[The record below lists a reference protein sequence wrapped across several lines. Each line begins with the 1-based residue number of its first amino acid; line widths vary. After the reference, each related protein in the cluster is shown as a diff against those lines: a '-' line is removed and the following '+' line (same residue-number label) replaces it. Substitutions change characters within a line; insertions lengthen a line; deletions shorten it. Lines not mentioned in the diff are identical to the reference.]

1 MAKNDIILID
11 SIISQRIK
19 DRIPSE
25 NNGEVFEFM
34 AYEQILKEYDLN
46 KDEIIQGSVD
56 GKDDGGIDAIYIFV
70 NGNLLSD
77 IDEFIWPK
85 RSCEI
90 SVYIITCK
98 HHDTFKQD
106 VLNNEYAT
114 ISEFFDLSRSNSEL
128 KASYNSDLLTKRQL
142 FVGAYTRT
150 AINLDNLYFHF
161 IYASRGDI
169 SCIGENI
176 IARSE
181 QIKQQMLML
190 FSNCQPN
197 YDFLGSTELLT
208 LYRKKPKY
216 ELNLYHKGIISYR
229 DECHIVLCRLS
240 DFYSFITDD
249 NGRLKKYIFDSN
261 VRDYMGTNPVNV
273 DIMNS
278 LVDSK
283 DIDFWWLN
291 NGITILARSAINVG
305 TFIKVQ
311 DVQIVNGLQ
320 TSQTIHKFFNQKNG
334 ITDERCVMIKIIT
347 QNNSEVR
354 DCIIRSTNN
363 QTAIM
368 TKSLFATDK
377 IQRDIEDVMHIN
389 GLYYERRTNCFA
401 NKDIDNN
408 LVFDIM
414 YMAAAY
420 LAIILKAPEK
430 AANFKQKFLKRAD
443 LYNTIFNSND
453 SLNIWPRLALILKQT
468 DKVLS
473 RIIGSRNTEKMLK
486 RSRYVVAIISLSRC
500 FGTFNYSINQVI
512 NLDPH
517 KYDDLLIT
525 DTWNN
530 CVSKWYN
537 KEKML
542 NREYLIAILEQAS
555 SLWDIQDL
563 DSFAKHK
570 NSFTTM
576 NNAVTY
582 KLPPNEKT
590 IQLVNANLPKQPW
603 PIGVHKQ
610 MASLLNIPTAEVYA
624 AINEL
629 ISRGLRYKQVDGVVY
644 DKDGQIILRDE
655 NRNQM

>member
-11 SIISQRIK
+11 SIIDQRIK
-19 DRIPSE
+19 DRMPSE

-77 IDEFIWPK
+77 VDEVIWPK

-98 HHDTFKQD
+98 HHDTFKQE

-142 FVGAYTRT
+142 FVDAYTKT
-150 AINLDNLYFHF
+150 AMNLDNLYFHF
-161 IYASRGDI
+161 IYASRGDT
-169 SCIGENI
+169 SCLGENI
-176 IARSE
+176 VARSE
-181 QIKQQMLML
+181 QIKQQMLIL
-190 FSNCQPN
+190 FSNCQPS
-197 YDFLGSTELLT
+197 YDFIGSAELLT

-216 ELNLYHKGIISYR
+216 ELNLYHKGIISYK
-229 DECHIVLCRLS
+229 DECHIVLCSLS

-249 NGRLKKYIFDSN
+249 DGRLKKYIFDSN
-261 VRDYMGTNPVNV
+261 VRDYMGSNPVNV

-278 LVDSK
+278 LVNSTE
-283 DIDFWWLN
+283 IDFWWLN

-320 TSQTIHKFFNQKNG
+320 TSQTIHQFLNHKTD
-334 ITDERCVMIKIIT
+334 IRDERCVMIKIIT
-347 QNNSEVR
+347 QNNAEVR

-377 IQRDIEDVMHIN
+377 IQRDIEDVMRIN

-414 YMAAAY
+414 YMSAAY
-420 LAIILKAPEK
+420 LAIVLKAPEK
-430 AANFKQKFLKRAD
+430 AANFKQKFLKRSE
-443 LYNTIFNSND
+443 LYDTIFNNND
-453 SLNIWPRLALILKQT
+453 SLNIWPKLALILRQT

-473 RIIGSRNTEKMLK
+473 PIIGSRNTEKMLK

-500 FGTFNYSINQVI
+500 FGTFNYNSKQII
-512 NLDPH
+512 NLDIS
-517 KYDDLLIT
+517 KYDEMLIT
-525 DTWNN
+525 ETWNN
-530 CVSKWYN
+530 CVSRLYN

-542 NREYLIAILEQAS
+542 NRAHVAMILEQAS
-555 SLWDIQDL
+555 SLWGIQNI
-563 DSFAKHK
+563 DSFVKHK
-570 NSFTTM
+570 NPFITTS
-576 NNAVTY
+576 NVINY
-582 KLPPNEKT
+582 KGIFSEDTL
-590 IQLVNANLPKQPW
+590 QLVNDNLPEQPW
-603 PIGVHKQ
+603 PIGIHKQ
-610 MASLLNIPTAEVYA
+610 ISSQLNIPAAEVYA
-624 AINEL
+624 AISEL
-629 ISRGLRYKQVDGVVY
+629 VKRGLRYKQEDGVVY
-644 DKDGQIILRDE
+644 ANNGKIISMDKSRT
-655 NRNQM
+655 RT